1 MVSMSVWLRFGGRG
15 RCLRF
20 CFCSDWFVFVVVR
33 WWLVVILVDGCGYAL
48 VFSFSF
54 ILAVGYGCHTVVSV
68 ARGGGG
74 CGGDGLWFFFFFSFL
89 FLRWVVITTMVIVT
103 GGVVEVAV
111 ASCSRFLCDC
121 FLFFVMTCLYYF
133 K

>member
-1 MVSMSVWLRFGGRG
+1 MV
-15 RCLRF
+15 
-20 CFCSDWFVFVVVR
+20 
-33 WWLVVILVDGCGYAL
+33 
-48 VFSFSF
+48 
-54 ILAVGYGCHTVVSV
+54 
-68 ARGGGG
+68 
-74 CGGDGLWFFFFFSFL
+74 FFFFFSFL

-121 FLFFVMTCLYYF
+121 FLLFVMSCLYYF